1 MKKVYYVG
9 FDIAK
14 NVFQVFLADQTGRQ
28 IANKKLKRERIIEFF
43 TNLEACMVG
52 IEACGSAHYWARTLH
67 SLGHQVRLIQ
77 PIRVKAFLGQ
87 RNKTDAADAKAICEA
102 LMHPGTVFVAVK
114 TEPQQDIDHLLGV
127 RERLVDNLVELI
139 NQTRS
144 YLYERGIIIPQGREK
159 CQNMLKDILAGHRD
173 NFSDIFQMAMTGNMI
188 EIQELNE
195 KIERLDKKI
204 TTIINNDVTCK
215 KLLTIPG
222 IGPITACALVSHIG
236 DPGKFKNG
244 RQMSAYFGITP
255 KEYSSGGKQKMPGIS
270 KHGNKRIR
278 TLLVIAA
285 RAVITGLSRRKRDE
299 NGRPVN
305 LSNFD
310 SWILRLLARI
320 GTYKTAVA
328 LANKIARI
336 AWRLLS
342 KNEVFNP
349 FKATVIKEA

>member
-1 MKKVYYVG
+1 MKKVYYIG
-9 FDIAK
+9 LDIAK
-14 NVFQVFLADQTGRQ
+14 NVFQVSLADQTGRQ
-28 IANKKLKRERIIEFF
+28 IANKKLKRERLIDFF
-43 TNLEACMVG
+43 ANLEGCIVG

-67 SLGHQVRLIQ
+67 TLGHQVRLIQ
-77 PIRVKAFLGQ
+77 PIRVKAFLGN
-87 RNKTDAADAKAICEA
+87 RNKTDAADARAICEA
-102 LMHPGTVFVAVK
+102 LMHPGTVFVSAK
-114 TEPQQDIDHLLGV
+114 TESQQDIEHLLGV
-127 RERLVDNLVELI
+127 RERLVDNLIELI

-159 CQNMLKDILAGHRD
+159 CQNMLKDILSEYWD
-173 NFSDIFQMAMTGNMI
+173 NFSGIFQMVMTENMI
-188 EIQELNE
+188 EIQEINE

-204 TTIINNDVTCK
+204 TAIINNNVACK
-215 KLLTIPG
+215 KLMTIPG

-255 KEYSSGGKQKMPGIS
+255 KEYSSGGKQKKLGIS

-285 RAVITGLSRRKRDE
+285 RSVITGLRRRKQDE
-299 NGRPVN
+299 NGQPVN
-305 LSNFD
+305 LSNLD
-310 SWILRLLARI
+310 SWILGLLARI

-342 KNEVFNP
+342 RNEVFNP
-349 FKATVIKEA
+349 FKATVIK

>member
-1 MKKVYYVG
+1 MKKVYYIG
-9 FDIAK
+9 LDIAK
-14 NVFQVFLADQTGRQ
+14 NVFQVSLADQTGRQ
-28 IANKKLKRERIIEFF
+28 IANKKLKRERVIDFF
-43 TNLEACMVG
+43 ANLEGCIVG

-67 SLGHQVRLIQ
+67 TLGHQVRLIQ
-77 PIRVKAFLGQ
+77 PIRVKAFLGN
-87 RNKTDAADAKAICEA
+87 RNKTDAADARAICEA
-102 LMHPGTVFVAVK
+102 LMHPGTVFVAAK
-114 TEPQQDIDHLLGV
+114 TESQQDIEHLLGV
-127 RERLVDNLVELI
+127 RERLVDNLIELI

-159 CQNMLKDILAGHRD
+159 CQNMLKDILSEYWD
-173 NFSDIFQMAMTGNMI
+173 NFSGIFQMVMTENMI
-188 EIQELNE
+188 EIQEINE

-204 TTIINNDVTCK
+204 TAIINNNVACK
-215 KLLTIPG
+215 KLMTIPG

-255 KEYSSGGKQKMPGIS
+255 KEYSSGGKQKKLGIS

-285 RAVITGLSRRKRDE
+285 RSVITGLSRRKQDE
-299 NGRPVN
+299 NGQPVN
-305 LSNFD
+305 LSNLD
-310 SWILRLLARI
+310 SWILGLLGRI
-320 GTYKTAVA
+320 GTYKAAVV

-342 KNEVFNP
+342 RNEVFNP
-349 FKATVIKEA
+349 FKATVIK